1 MKKLLIIGS
10 LTVLTFWLA
19 CKQQDVPTNAQRV
32 QVYQLE
38 QVKRADSAIKILK
51 VLVEKDAAASALQ
64 KAFIDARLAY
74 KRTEFLA
81 EYYTAYTAKGING
94 APISVMDDND
104 QHRIDQP
111 EGFQVIEPLLF
122 PAYDKSNKQELLTQ
136 LGTVIPSFKRLAQL
150 TQSQELA
157 DAQIFD
163 ALRLEVFRIV
173 TQGITGFDAAIAQ
186 NSMAEAAASLSSVE
200 AVLAI
205 YQIQLQEKNEQ
216 LYSSLQSQ
224 IEKCRQYL
232 LGSQSFNSFNRMLFI
247 KEFANPLSAQLLKAA
262 QTLGINK
269 FPELRALNANAP
281 TLFSPNVFNANAYT
295 SSYDAHSSP
304 AKVALGKQLFYDPI
318 LSGNGKRSC
327 ASCHQPRKA
336 FTDGLVKSESID
348 GKSHLLRNTPTLLN
362 AGLQPGLFYDNRVA
376 YLEDQAT
383 DVINNQNE
391 MHGSLP
397 VALVRLQKDT
407 QYQQLFKN
415 AFKEGKP
422 FTEYNL
428 RNALGSYIRS
438 LTSLNSPF
446 DRYMRGDNTQL
457 SNAEISGFN
466 LFMGKAKCAT
476 CHFTPLFNGTVPP
489 NFTAIET
496 EVIGVPAVAGKP
508 GIDIDKGKY
517 ELRKITLYKYAFRT
531 PTVRNIA
538 LTAPYMHNGVFK
550 TLEEVVDFYNKGGGL
565 SAGGNLPNLTLPF
578 DQLDLT
584 PQEQQDIVAFMKKL
598 TDTSAISH
606 KSL

>member
-1 MKKLLIIGS
+1 MKKLLIICG
-10 LTVLTFWLA
+10 LTTLTFWLA
-19 CKQQDVPTNAQRV
+19 CKHEDAQTNAQKV
-32 QVYQLE
+32 QAYQLQ
-38 QVKRADSAIKILK
+38 QVKHADSAIKYLE
-51 VLVEKDAAASALQ
+51 VLVRNNAAAPALQ
-64 KAFIDARLAY
+64 KAFKEARLAY

-81 EYYTAYTAKGING
+81 EYYTPLTAKAING
-94 APISVMDDND
+94 APIPVMDDND
-104 QHRIDQP
+104 QHRTDQP

-122 PAYDKSNKQELLTQ
+122 PVYDKTNKQELLTQ

-163 ALRLEVFRIV
+163 ALRLEVFRVV

-186 NSMAEAAASLSSVE
+186 NSMAEAASSLSSVK

-205 YQIQLQEKNEQ
+205 YQTQLEEKDKP
-216 LYSSLQSQ
+216 LYQTLQMQ
-224 IEKCRQYL
+224 VNNCRRYL
-232 LGSQSFNSFNRMLFI
+232 SNSRSFNTFDRMQFI
-247 KEFANPLSAQLLKAA
+247 KEFANPLSAQISKAA
-262 QTLGINK
+262 QALGVDK
-269 FPELRALNANAP
+269 FPEQRALLANAP
-281 TLFSPNVFNANAYT
+281 TLFSENVFNADAY
-295 SSYDAHSSP
+295 SPNYDAHSSP
-304 AKVALGKQLFYDPI
+304 AKVALGKRLFYDPI

-327 ASCHQPRKA
+327 ASCHQPQKA

-362 AGLQPGLFYDNRVA
+362 AGLQSGLFYDNRVA

-383 DVINNQNE
+383 DVINNKNE

-397 VALVRLQKDT
+397 AAMIRLAKDA
-407 QYQQLFKN
+407 QYQQLFRN
-415 AFKEGKP
+415 AFPQGNSL
-422 FTEYNL
+422 TGYNL
-428 RNALGSYIRS
+428 RNAIGSYIRS
-438 LTSLNSPF
+438 LESLNSPF
-446 DRYMRGDNTQL
+446 DRYIRGDDTQL
-457 SNAEISGFN
+457 GKAEISGFN

-489 NFTAIET
+489 NFNTIET
-496 EVIGVPAVAGKP
+496 EVIGVPAIAGKP
-508 GIDIDKGKY
+508 GIDTDKGKY
-517 ELRKITLYKYAFRT
+517 ELRKINLYKYAFRT

-578 DQLDLT
+578 DKLDLT
-584 PQEQQDIVAFMKKL
+584 PQEQKDIVAFMKKL
-598 TDTSAISH
+598 TDTSAATL
-606 KSL
+606 KSY